1 MKRLFILISM
11 VLVSLYMV
19 INSVDHREE
28 ILFGNYPSVDV
39 MGTGL
44 DQSVADRE
52 KLTEALSHLAVEHNS
67 LIARRIV
74 EPNEAGETRFTYATY
89 GQGELPEGLTISSKE
104 SAETSNLLGSYLIVS
119 GSLDGVSLQ
128 TALQELGYN
137 GVVSNRTEAF
147 SMVVLL
153 SATPMGLLSLAIFL
167 LTFMSLT
174 LIYRIKSLR
183 QAGIRLIAG
192 ESLFGV
198 ALRPVLE
205 DVRQL
210 ICSVLLSSLLGLGIL
225 WYQGALFMATVQ
237 LVIIALL
244 LYGLTLAGI
253 STLLSV
259 VYLLGLQENSLVDLL
274 KGKLPLKRMMTLMM
288 GQLLAVLVVGSS
300 ATTLLPHYR
309 EMQEMERASD
319 KWSQPSDRYRLSFGW
334 SSAFADEEGMR
345 KDNREW
351 QTFTEERLAN
361 TDSFYIMSNVD
372 NFLDGAEVDL
382 DGNRLSDYTPS
393 GNVIYVS
400 PRYLI
405 EEKITVSSEFMDK
418 MQNLSEGEFGL
429 ILPESLREQSAYYQR
444 LFTDYL
450 QRFSSES
457 VEVTSQKHYLPQ
469 LRLAFT
475 ETGQERFLYNDG
487 YKTTR
492 QYLKDPIIVVLTPQ
506 ATGTRPVAGMLW
518 GTTANSALKLD
529 RYGDSITALKEQGL
543 YHKVSYLVKSQLF
556 FAKVLN
562 DKWVEFYSLLIG
574 TILTLSTAILLF
586 DSMNLL
592 YFEQFRRELMIKR
605 LAGMTIYE
613 LHGKYLLAQG
623 GVLLLGLV
631 LSSILTRDGLIS
643 ALVVALFTLNALLI
657 LVRQD
662 KKEEAGSMAVLKGK

>member
-1 MKRLFILISM
+1 MKISHMKKDELFEGFYLIKSADLRQTRAGKNYLAFTFQDDSGEIDGKLWDAQPHNIEAFTAGKVVHMKGRREVYNNTPQVNQITLRLPQAGEPNDPADFKVKS
-11 VLVSLYMV
+11 
-19 INSVDHREE
+19 
-28 ILFGNYPSVDV
+28 PVDV
-39 MGTGL
+39 KEIRDYMS
-44 DQSVADRE
+44 QMIFKIENPVWQ
-52 KLTEALSHLAVEHNS
+52 
-67 LIARRIV
+67 RIV
-74 EPNEAGETRFTYATY
+74 R
-89 GQGELPEGLTISSKE
+89 
-104 SAETSNLLGSYLIVS
+104 NLYTKY
-119 GSLDGVSLQ
+119 DKP
-128 TALQELGYN
+128 
-137 GVVSNRTEAF
+137 
-147 SMVVLL
+147 
-153 SATPMGLLSLAIFL
+153 TPFQRHG
-167 LTFMSLT
+167 
-174 LIYRIKSLR
+174 
-183 QAGIRLIAG
+183 
-192 ESLFGV
+192 
-198 ALRPVLE
+198 
-205 DVRQL
+205 
-210 ICSVLLSSLLGLGIL
+210 
-225 WYQGALFMATVQ
+225 
-237 LVIIALL
+237 
-244 LYGLTLAGI
+244 
-253 STLLSV
+253 
-259 VYLLGLQENSLVDLL
+259 
-274 KGKLPLKRMMTLMM
+274 
-288 GQLLAVLVVGSS
+288 
-300 ATTLLPHYR
+300 
-309 EMQEMERASD
+309 
-319 KWSQPSDRYRLSFGW
+319 GW

-372 NFLDGAEVDL
+372 NFSDGVEVDL

-429 ILPESLREQSAYYQR
+429 ILPESLREQSAYYQG

-450 QRFSSES
+450 QNFSSES

-469 LRLAFT
+469 VRLAFT

-562 DKWVEFYSLLIG
+562 DKRVEFYSLLIG